1 MLRPVRGM
9 NHDAGGSPRTRGTVM
24 YLINIKLY
32 VLQTAGYITRTV
44 LPHAPDR
51 KEVRCAFV
59 F

>member
-1 MLRPVRGM
+1 MLRGM